1 MNNSSGGT
9 LISIPSVLC
18 GDDGLSRHIAA
29 SYGPGTAEVK
39 ECGHLESCLTEYPII
54 TAESVTSVLFRFIC
68 VINNNTDPLCW
79 GESGEKD
86 IIQEEN
92 EPRESDFSPPLLRLT
107 PTREKTTLR
116 SLFYWGLSPFV

>member
-29 SYGPGTAEVK
+29 SYGPRTAEVK

-54 TAESVTSVLFRFIC
+54 TAESVTSVLFLFIC
-68 VINNNTDPLCW
+68 VINNNTDPLC
-79 GESGEKD
+79 GENLVKK
-86 IIQEEN
+86 I
-92 EPRESDFSPPLLRLT
+92 
-107 PTREKTTLR
+107 
-116 SLFYWGLSPFV
+116 